1 MRLLKI
7 IVISLL
13 VAVSLLSAYTKVSE
27 SIKGD
32 SVAPAISCD
41 TDVLEISVLD
51 DESALLRGITARD
64 AQDGDL
70 TDKIMVAG
78 ISKFTGDAT
87 VSVTYMVFDS
97 DDNIGSLT
105 RTIHYTD
112 YTSPRIEIL
121 QPLVY
126 QATETKVLLDRISVM
141 DCIDGD
147 ITSSVRLTSQEST
160 SHEEIY
166 IVGVSVTN
174 SMGDTTEIE
183 LPIVWYTDNQE
194 RPVVVLKSN
203 LIYLQQGSSFSPRDY
218 LVRAENAEGA
228 VNKSEVKITGGVN
241 TDMTGTY
248 MVQYSYTYEGLEG
261 IAVLTVVVE

>member
-7 IVISLL
+7 IVTILLL
-13 VAVSLLSAYTKVSE
+13 VVTVLFAYTKVSE
-27 SIKGD
+27 SFSGASI
-32 SVAPAISCD
+32 APIISCD
-41 TDVLEISVLD
+41 EEVLEISVLD
-51 DESALLRGITARD
+51 DSSALLRGVTASD

-70 TDKIMVAG
+70 TDEIMVAG

-97 DDNIGSLT
+97 DDNIGKLT

-126 QATETKVLLDRISVM
+126 QATETMVLLDRIAVT

-147 ITSSVRLTSQEST
+147 ITNSIRLTSQEST
-160 SHEEIY
+160 SYGDIY
-166 IVGVSVTN
+166 TVGVSVTN

-228 VNKSEVKITGGVN
+228 ANKSEVKITGGVN